1 MNKSRFIFR
10 LSVAML
16 VFLGIMGYYVVQ
28 LLSLQIAQGQTW
40 LEQAEADAISTR
52 TVVQEAVR
60 GELYDRYGRPLITN
74 ELTTVLRF
82 NASDWDRS
90 IQNSVICRVTA
101 ALDEIGRSYEHH
113 LPIAGAPL
121 RFTGTAEDA
130 DRKALSAFLSER
142 EWESGL
148 TAEEVL
154 ARLCA
159 RYKISDSFTVAEALR
174 IAGVR
179 YDMEN
184 AEFSVYA
191 PFVIAENADTDTIA
205 AVLSLGCPGVETA
218 KVYTRVYNTA
228 YAAHLLGR
236 VGPIPA
242 EEVDTYL
249 DAGYALNDRVG
260 LSGLE
265 KALEETLKGSD
276 GVITQ
281 GISEDGQIVS
291 EVVQKPLVQGHDYY
305 LTIDLALQEAAENA
319 LAARI
324 EQIRTTTSATDAAG
338 GAAVVIDIGTSE
350 VLASASYPTYNLA
363 TFNADYATLSKDPLN
378 PYLNRAVSGTYPPGS
393 VFKMVTATAA
403 LQEGIVTPETII
415 RDEGVYNFYAPDY
428 VYRCWIYRDRG
439 MTHGNLNV
447 AGALQNSCNYF
458 FYEVGRLM
466 GIDTLDR
473 YARLF
478 GLGEKTGLELLGESA
493 GTLAGPEARKNGE
506 WYAGDTLQAAI
517 GQSDSLFTPVQLANY
532 IATVAG
538 GGVRYNAHLVKTVM
552 SGDSRTI
559 IEEVEPEIASK
570 VDFTQENLDAVL
582 EGMLRVTE
590 DGTASKVFADYPI
603 SVIGKTGSAQVD
615 TGTAHGVFVLAAPAE
630 DPQIAIAVV
639 VEHGGSGN
647 NVATIARDILTAWL
661 SLQESAE
668 GSVESGVLLTMSFFA
683 H

>member
-1 MNKSRFIFR
+1 MKRSKFIFR
-10 LSVAML
+10 LTVAL
-16 VFLGIMGYYVVQ
+16 LLFVGIMGYYVLQ
-28 LLSLQIAQGQTW
+28 LLSLQVAQGQTY
-40 LEQAEADAISTR
+40 LEQAEAEAITTR

-60 GELYDRYGRPLITN
+60 GELFDRYGRPLITN
-74 ELTTVLRF
+74 AATTVLRF
-82 NASDWDRS
+82 NASDWDRT
-90 IQNSVICRVTA
+90 IQNSVIRRVTA
-101 ALDEIGRSYEHH
+101 ALERTGNAYVSH
-113 LPIAGAPL
+113 LPIGGQPL
-121 RFTGTAEDA
+121 SFTGTSGDA
-130 DRKALSAFLSER
+130 DRKALAAFLTEH
-142 EWESGL
+142 EWDTDLS
-148 TAEEVL
+148 AEQIL
-154 ARLCA
+154 ARLCT
-159 RYKISDSFTVAEALR
+159 RYKISDTYTVAEALR
-174 IAGVR
+174 VAGVR

-191 PFVIAENADTDTIA
+191 PFVIASDADTDTIA
-205 AVLSLGCPGVETA
+205 AVLALGCPGVETA
-218 KVYTRVYNTA
+218 KVYTRVYNTT
-228 YAAHLLGR
+228 YAAHILGR

-242 EEVDTYL
+242 EEADAYL

-265 KALEETLKGSD
+265 KALEETLRGTD

-291 EVVQKPLVQGHDYY
+291 EVVQKELVQGCDYY

-319 LAARI
+319 LASRI

-338 GAAVVIDIGTSE
+338 GAAVVIDIDTAD
-350 VLASASYPTYNLA
+350 VLASASYPTFNLA
-363 TFNADYATLSKDPLN
+363 TFSADYATLSRDPLN

-403 LQEGIVTPETII
+403 LQEGIITPATTI
-415 RDEGVYNFYAPDY
+415 RDEGLYDYYAPDY

-439 MTHGNLNV
+439 MTHGLLDV
-447 AGALQNSCNYF
+447 VGALQNSCNYF

-466 GIDTLDR
+466 GIETLDK

-478 GLGEKTGLELLGESA
+478 GLGEKTGVELLGESD
-493 GTLAGPEARKNGE
+493 GTLAGPEARENGE
-506 WYAGDTLQAAI
+506 WYAGDTLQASI
-517 GQSDSLFTPVQLANY
+517 GQSDSLFTPMQLASY
-532 IATVAG
+532 IATLAG
-538 GGVRYNAHLVKTVM
+538 GGTRYETHLVNTVM

-559 IEEVEPEIASK
+559 LEEVEPTVVAEI
-570 VDFTQENLDAVL
+570 DFTQENLDAVL

-630 DPQIAIAVV
+630 DPEIAIAVV

-647 NVATIARDILTAWL
+647 NVATIARDILTAYL
-661 SLQESAE
+661 SLQDSAE
-668 GSVESGVLLTMSFFA
+668 GTVESGVLLP
-683 H
+683 